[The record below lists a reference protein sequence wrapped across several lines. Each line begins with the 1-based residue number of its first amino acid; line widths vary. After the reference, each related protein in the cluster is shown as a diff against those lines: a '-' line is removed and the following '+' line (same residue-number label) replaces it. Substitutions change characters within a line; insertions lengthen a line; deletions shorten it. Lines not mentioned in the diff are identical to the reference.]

1 MAEKHIANAEAS
13 WRAVCVTPD
22 LCKVGKKVI
31 PFDSFRDLSHDMV
44 ASPDVNARGTPVYRI
59 SDWVEGTDSNAG
71 KGIVSGTSGAP
82 GHVQMLNDGTTVRVN
97 GLVCARDE
105 TVVLMNY
112 GAGPNTVGKLQ
123 TDQGAPL
130 GVADNGKLPCNDPP
144 KTSDR
149 LERLE
154 EIKQKLAFM
163 DPDQFDEWVR
173 FGDAHEFL
181 DELISGID
189 VETDGEY
196 GWAEGAT
203 RWAGDKA
210 AQGTRAVVG
219 FGKDVVLGL
228 GQLLYGATKVAN
240 PAGLIHTTLDAQ
252 ILAEHIKLGNICL
265 ESLKQ
270 AAAATGQALAKPVT
284 DAWERGD
291 HVEAVT
297 RAGLEIGTLVVAV
310 GQVAKAATAT
320 RAGTAGA
327 AAAGAADDVGRAGG
341 AAAATADDAARA
353 AGAGVVD
360 DTAKVG
366 SAEVAVTKSVD
377 AAGKPRFET
386 TAWNGVKIKARRLR
400 DLYLGR
406 TPSKGS
412 KTGREVIAQM
422 EKDGKII
429 RDPVTGEPTH
439 FMDSKGNWRPMADGD
454 MAHNADAVKWWNE
467 TGREYGAR
475 SPEVR
480 DWMLNSENYTIDY
493 YGYNRSAGASLPD
506 VYMPP
511 LKR

>member
-13 WRAVCVTPD
+13 WSAVCVTPD

-82 GHVQMLNDGTTVRVN
+82 GHVQMLSDGTTVRVN
-97 GLVCARDE
+97 GLVCARHE

-112 GAGPNTVGKLQ
+112 GAGPNTVGRLL

-130 GVADNGKLPCNDPP
+130 GVVENGKLPCNDPP

-154 EIKQKLAFM
+154 DIKQKLAFM
-163 DPDQFDEWVR
+163 DPDQLDEWVR
-173 FGDAHEFL
+173 FGDTQEIL

-189 VETDGEY
+189 VETGGEY
-196 GWAEGAT
+196 GWAEGAA

-228 GQLLYGATKVAN
+228 GQLLYGAAKVAH

-252 ILAEHIKLGNICL
+252 ILAEQIKLGNICL

-270 AAAATGQALAKPVT
+270 AAAATGKELAKPVV

-297 RAGLEIGTLVVAV
+297 RAGLEIGTLVVAI

-320 RAGTAGA
+320 RAGKAGA
-327 AAAGAADDVGRAGG
+327 TAAGAADDVGKAGG
-341 AAAATADDAARA
+341 
-353 AGAGVVD
+353 GGGVVD
-360 DTAKVG
+360 DAAKA
-366 SAEVAVTKSVD
+366 SAETKAVD
-377 AAGKPRFET
+377 APGT
-386 TAWNGVKIKARRLR
+386 NGVKINDIPPHVRYTESGPLYRGDGRPPEELFNKGFDARGTDR
-400 DLYLGR
+400 DLARYQLENNDSIYISTSKSMGVAEDFAKMQGPGGYVYEINPRGLQGVDVNATLGR
-406 TPSKGS
+406 ESILAHEVEIAILGRIPPENVISARKIMPNGS
-412 KTGREVIAQM
+412 LG
-422 EKDGKII
+422 DII
-429 RDPVTGEPTH
+429 LNPRYGE
-439 FMDSKGNWRPMADGD
+439 
-454 MAHNADAVKWWNE
+454 
-467 TGREYGAR
+467 
-475 SPEVR
+475 
-480 DWMLNSENYTIDY
+480 
-493 YGYNRSAGASLPD
+493 
-506 VYMPP
+506 
-511 LKR
+511 